1 MRGAPPPLT
10 NFERGKT
17 LLGHVKPLAVTVGSQ
32 EDVIVRAGVDCLGK
46 CGIQVDGGCAPDPN
60 FSSADNWLSDTYLE
74 KRMYPDAISELDK
87 TKPYKEQR
95 IS

>member
-46 CGIQVDGGCAPDPN
+46 CGIQVYGGCAPDPN
-60 FSSADNWLSDTYLE
+60 FSFGGQLALRYLPRE
-74 KRMYPDAISELDK
+74 ANVSRRDFR
-87 TKPYKEQR
+87 TG
-95 IS
+95 